1 MNLSIIAICTS
12 LLGTVASVGLG
23 PPTPSSGADLKPHT
37 LQAFQRYAAA
47 TEARVL
53 DQVGPEGPFLY
64 LDYLPQQDRN
74 RILADLRRGE
84 LFMARLETRDANG
97 QEIKIRDGLVHHW
110 LGAVFVPGVGLEATL
125 ELIQDYDRHS
135 EIYGPDVEAA
145 HIISRNGD
153 HFEVFMRFHK
163 HKVITVVMDTV
174 HDVHYVT
181 PASDRTYSISR
192 TTSVR
197 EVKDPGSTTE
207 RALADGEGGGFLW
220 RINSY
225 WRFLER
231 DGGIYIETES
241 ISLTRTIPFV
251 VRWLVSPFVN
261 GMPREQLADLLEK
274 TRQTLA
280 HDGA

>member
-1 MNLSIIAICTS
+1 MNLPNITMYTS
-12 LLGTVASVGLG
+12 LLGTLASVALG
-23 PPTPSSGADLKPHT
+23 PPGPPTGADLKAHT

-53 DQVGPEGPFLY
+53 EQVGPEGSFLY
-64 LDYLPQQDRN
+64 LDYLSQEDRN

-84 LFMARLETRDANG
+84 LFMERLETRDANG
-97 QEIKIRDGLVHHW
+97 GEIEIRDGLVHHW
-110 LGAVFVPGVGLEATL
+110 LGAVFVPGVGLEETL
-125 ELIQDYDRHS
+125 ELIQDYGRHS

-145 HIISRNGD
+145 HIISRDGD
-153 HFEVFMRFHK
+153 DFEVFMRFHK

-174 HDVHYVT
+174 HDVHYVNL
-181 PASDRTYSISR
+181 AGDRTYSISR

-197 EVKDPGSTTE
+197 EVKDPGTTKE

-231 DGGIYIETES
+231 DGGTYIETES

-261 GMPREQLADLLEK
+261 DMPREQLADLLES
-274 TRQTLA
+274 TRHALA

>member
-1 MNLSIIAICTS
+1 MNLPNITMYTS
-12 LLGTVASVGLG
+12 LLGTLASVALG
-23 PPTPSSGADLKPHT
+23 PPGPPTGADLKAHT

-47 TEARVL
+47 TEARL
-53 DQVGPEGPFLY
+53 LEQVGPEGPFLY
-64 LDYLPQQDRN
+64 LDYLPQQDRD
-74 RILADLRRGE
+74 RTLADLRRGE
-84 LFMARLETRDANG
+84 LFMERLETRGANG
-97 QEIKIRDGLVHHW
+97 REIEIKDGLIHHW
-110 LGAVFVPGVGLEATL
+110 LGAVFIPGVGLEKTL

-135 EIYGPDVEAA
+135 EIYDPDVEAA

-174 HDVHYVT
+174 HDVQYSN
-181 PASDRTYSISR
+181 PAADRTYSISR

-197 EVKDPGSTTE
+197 EVKDPGTAAE

-231 DGGIYIETES
+231 DGGTYVETES

-261 GMPREQLADLLEK
+261 DMPREQLADLLET
-274 TRQTLA
+274 TRESLA
-280 HDGA
+280 NDGG

>member
-1 MNLSIIAICTS
+1 MNLPIVATCAS
-12 LLGTVASVGLG
+12 LLGTVASVALEPPA
-23 PPTPSSGADLKPHT
+23 PPTVADLKPHT

-53 DQVGPEGPFLY
+53 AQVGPEGPFLY
-64 LDYLPQQDRN
+64 LDYLPQQDRD

-84 LFMARLETRDANG
+84 LFMEHLETTDGDGR
-97 QEIKIRDGLVHHW
+97 EIKVKDGLVHHW
-110 LGAVFVPGVGLEATL
+110 LGAVFIPDVGLEKTL

-153 HFEVFMRFHK
+153 DFEVFMRFHK
-163 HKVITVVMDTV
+163 HKVITVVLDTV
-174 HDVHYVT
+174 HDVQYVNLA
-181 PASDRTYSISR
+181 PDRTYSISR

-197 EVKDPGSTTE
+197 EVKDPGTATE
-207 RALADGEGGGFLW
+207 RVLADGEGGGFLW

-231 DGGIYIETES
+231 DGGTYVETES
-241 ISLTRTIPFV
+241 ISLTRTIPFL
-251 VRWLVSPFVN
+251 VRWLVNPFVN
-261 GMPREQLADLLEK
+261 DMPREQLADLLEN
-274 TRQTLA
+274 TREALTN
-280 HDGA
+280 DGG